1 MAYSLGDGARLADRT
16 ERGGVLIVR
25 FIAVAVCCDGNTI
38 EIGSGE
44 SYGDAERAVKR
55 FAKYGSCEPVAYFR
69 VEKRM
74 YCNE

>member
-1 MAYSLGDGARLADRT
+1 M
-16 ERGGVLIVR
+16 R
-25 FIAVAVCCDGNTI
+25 FIAVAVCHDGSII

-69 VEKRM
+69 VERRM
-74 YCNE
+74 YHSEQV

>member
-1 MAYSLGDGARLADRT
+1 M
-16 ERGGVLIVR
+16 R
-25 FIAVAVCCDGNTI
+25 FIAVAVCHDGNVI

-55 FAKYGSCEPVAYFR
+55 FAKYGSCEPIAYFR

-74 YCNE
+74 YHSEQV

>member
-1 MAYSLGDGARLADRT
+1 M
-16 ERGGVLIVR
+16 R
-25 FIAVAVCCDGNTI
+25 FIAVAVCRNGNTI

-55 FAKYGSCEPVAYFR
+55 FTKYGSCEPIAYFR

-74 YCNE
+74 YCNEQI

>member
-1 MAYSLGDGARLADRT
+1 M
-16 ERGGVLIVR
+16 R
-25 FIAVAVCCDGNTI
+25 FVAVAVCRNGNPI

-55 FAKYGSCEPVAYFR
+55 FTKYGSCEPIAYFK

-74 YCNE
+74 YCNEQI

>member
-1 MAYSLGDGARLADRT
+1 M
-16 ERGGVLIVR
+16 R
-25 FIAVAVCCDGNTI
+25 FVAVAVCRDGSVI

-44 SYGDAERAVKR
+44 SYGAAERAVKR

-74 YCNE
+74 YHSEQV

>member
-1 MAYSLGDGARLADRT
+1 M
-16 ERGGVLIVR
+16 R
-25 FIAVAVCCDGNTI
+25 FIAVAVCHDGSII

-55 FAKYGSCEPVAYFR
+55 FAKSGSCEPVAYFR

-74 YCNE
+74 YYSEQV